1 MDPIK
6 LHELKQRAKSA
17 FGISQ
22 VQLNKKEKNHFSS
35 SQEATKINTIK
46 NNYKGYKLKTNT
58 SKPNSNMSNRNQ
70 YKTTSEYDF
79 ISKFDNSKNNL
90 SYNQRLERGTDG
102 GYGID
107 EYHPFILSANS
118 KNIININNK
127 LISDLNEQINILNE
141 RKRAKRFNYKQT
153 VNLQKLN
160 DYIIY
165 EYTKNKME
173 FNKMNNKKTS
183 TSFRLPLQY
192 RRMGNHGKKEDL
204 IPINNLPKINLEDI
218 LILHNSNTRSAMTK
232 HKVQNYYLK
241 NNMKYK
247 KYKLNP
253 HINKEY
259 SEDIALKFINI
270 L

>member
-1 MDPIK
+1 MPKYD
-6 LHELKQRAKSA
+6 
-17 FGISQ
+17 
-22 VQLNKKEKNHFSS
+22 NKKNYILHQRSDRGI
-35 SQEATKINTIK
+35 IN
-46 NNYKGYKLKTNT
+46 
-58 SKPNSNMSNRNQ
+58 
-70 YKTTSEYDF
+70 
-79 ISKFDNSKNNL
+79 
-90 SYNQRLERGTDG
+90 

-141 RKRAKRFNYKQT
+141 KKRAKKFNYKQT

-173 FNKMNNKKTS
+173 FNKMNNKKTT
-183 TSFRLPLQY
+183 TSFRLPLAY

-241 NNMKYK
+241 NNIKYK
-247 KYKLNP
+247 KYKLNQ
-253 HINKEY
+253 HNSKEY
-259 SEDIALKFINI
+259 SEDIALKYINI